1 MKEIYKLCKTDE
13 DCEDE
18 DEDSD
23 SIERANEL
31 FNSML
36 KKVNQSEE
44 LLLEMSSFHSE
55 YDSVDLSERQ
65 MNDESFKLGTH
76 AFSKIQT
83 MNSINVRHKDDDD
96 IHFHSQNP
104 NQKQIQEYK
113 NLSNNQRRVKFGRKK
128 QSGAKNLLN

>member
-1 MKEIYKLCKTDE
+1 LKEIYKLCKTDE
-13 DCEDE
+13 DLDEE

-44 LLLEMSSFHSE
+44 ILLEMSSFHSE
-55 YDSVDLSERQ
+55 YDGSIDLSERQ

-83 MNSINVRHKDDDD
+83 MNSINTRHEDVVGVGM
-96 IHFHSQNP
+96 FH
-104 NQKQIQEYK
+104 
-113 NLSNNQRRVKFGRKK
+113 G
-128 QSGAKNLLN
+128 LN